1 MVEWP
6 HANFRETRLRDAMAT
21 QNHYTRR
28 HMWTLNTTIVFV
40 AHVGFS
46 EGMIFLFLQVDWR
59 LSLNFFRA
67 RSKEHICSGKV
78 DTIST
83 RRPSKLRPVIIFY
96 STPLPQL
103 DTVAILFLTVPSASS
118 SLLRNKTVLSL
129 SFSSSPTTHELIT
142 FLTSFA
148 LFCFCFA

>member
-67 RSKEHICSGKV
+67 RLKEHICSGKV

-83 RRPSKLRPVIIFY
+83 RRPSKLRPVIIFIRLL
-96 STPLPQL
+96 SLNLIQS
-103 DTVAILFLTVPSASS
+103 LFSS
-118 SLLRNKTVLSL
+118 SLCHPHRPLYSVTRPSCHCPFHLHPLPTSL
-129 SFSSSPTTHELIT
+129 SPF
-142 FLTSFA
+142 
-148 LFCFCFA
+148 